1 MRTLVFV
8 LLSYTLAFAV
18 LPGCAGQ
25 PINWPSTVKCA
36 GPITGAL
43 VQEVE
48 NILIN
53 GSGTGMN
60 IGEAA
65 IAALEKLAKEHGAEL
80 VSCVI
85 EQFITNTMRPGGA
98 ELSTVKASA
107 AARAQDF
114 LNRKGVSVLTTQ
126 STPPAP

>member
-1 MRTLVFV
+1 MRTLIAV

-18 LPGCAGQ
+18 LPGCNGQ
-25 PINWPSTVKCA
+25 PVNWPATIKCA
-36 GPITGAL
+36 QPITGAL

-60 IGEAA
+60 IGDAA
-65 IAALEKLAKEHGAEL
+65 IAALEKLAKEHGPEL
-80 VSCVI
+80 ISCII
-85 EQFITNTMRPGGA
+85 EQFITNTMKPGGA
-98 ELSTVKASA
+98 ELSTAKASA

-114 LNRKGVSVLTTQ
+114 LNRKGVVILTTQ